1 MSIESQ
7 WNNFLQCVYLEKH
20 INLPEFQHSELK
32 DTYYAGA
39 LSIFLEIDN
48 IANTDLKKFTK
59 GLLDIRNE
67 VLDHWENRTKEVKT
81 ENK

>member
-1 MSIESQ
+1 M
-7 WNNFLQCVYLEKH
+7 H
-20 INLPEFQHSELK
+20 ITREHYKLSE
-32 DTYYAGA
+32 
-39 LSIFLEIDN
+39 
-48 IANTDLKKFTK
+48 TDLKEFTK

>member
-1 MSIESQ
+1 MKIEDE
-7 WNNFLQCVYLEKH
+7 WKKFLQQVYLENH

-32 DTYYAGA
+32 DAYYAGA

-48 IANTDLKKFTK
+48 IANTDLKEFTK

-67 VLDHWENRTKEVKT
+67 IFDHWVNRTKEEKT
-81 ENK
+81 KNK

>member
-32 DTYYAGA
+32 DAYYAGA
-39 LSIFLEIDN
+39 LYTLMEIEKLSE
-48 IANTDLKKFTK
+48 TDLKEFTK